1 MIKNH
6 YFMGYLIKFVFF
18 LNRWFFAMYVLVLF
32 LYLILFLLRVTF
44 LLHCQIFVEIFIVW
58 SLYLYIISFQKRRP
72 LSLECPQVHPQW
84 GGMVGPVYSFHRCG
98 FRRFRASA
106 KTALSGSCRL
116 LESHTTFSFFFRSF
130 FLCPSLWSIHLDV
143 FHRVTNDSMALAFFF
158 IQFSFPGWK
167 ESCSLDS
174 PVVSCVLGRRA
185 VAQCMEQHRALC
197 AIPTIVFLFFFFL
210 FFHLS
215 TASLLFRTRWL
226 CWSSCS
232 FAKICPTLI
241 RSQTHNGCPFSGSSV
256 AMESIALRP
265 DFLLIRLLSFSRSFV
280 SLFLLFCNSL
290 EAYWDYPAVCFLFGF
305 NVPFFDL
312 HTSISIF

>member
-58 SLYLYIISFQKRRP
+58 SLYLYIMSFQKRRP
-72 LSLECPQVHPQW
+72 LTLECPQVHPQW

-130 FLCPSLWSIHLDV
+130 LSLSFIVVHPPWRLPQSNER
-143 FHRVTNDSMALAFFF
+143 FHGIGFFF
-158 IQFSFPGWK
+158 HPVLFS
-167 ESCSLDS
+167 
-174 PVVSCVLGRRA
+174 
-185 VAQCMEQHRALC
+185 
-197 AIPTIVFLFFFFL
+197 
-210 FFHLS
+210 
-215 TASLLFRTRWL
+215 
-226 CWSSCS
+226 
-232 FAKICPTLI
+232 
-241 RSQTHNGCPFSGSSV
+241 
-256 AMESIALRP
+256 
-265 DFLLIRLLSFSRSFV
+265 
-280 SLFLLFCNSL
+280 
-290 EAYWDYPAVCFLFGF
+290 
-305 NVPFFDL
+305 
-312 HTSISIF
+312 